1 MKRNSASQGAPSLDA
16 KIQSHIGRHLRDFF
30 SATVNE
36 PVPERFRPLLD
47 QLEGAGAPAGS
58 GEGDRGL
65 ARGPGA
71 AQSPDAT

>member
-36 PVPERFRPLLD
+36 PVPERLLHVLD
-47 QLEGAGAPAGS
+47 QLEGAGAAIGS
-58 GEGDRGL
+58 GEGDCEL
-65 ARGPGA
+65 VRGPSA
-71 AQSPDAT
+71 TQSPDAT

>member
-1 MKRNSASQGAPSLDA
+1 MKRNSASEGALSLDA

-36 PVPERFRPLLD
+36 PVPERFLHLLD
-47 QLEGAGAPAGS
+47 QLEGAGAGS

-65 ARGPGA
+65 VRGPGA
-71 AQSPDAT
+71 VQSPDAN